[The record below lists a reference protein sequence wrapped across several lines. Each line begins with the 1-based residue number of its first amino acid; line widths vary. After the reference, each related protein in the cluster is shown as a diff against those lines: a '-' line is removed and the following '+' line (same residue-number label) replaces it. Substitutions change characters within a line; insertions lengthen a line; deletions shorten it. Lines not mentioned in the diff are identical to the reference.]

1 MTAAYYDFF
10 RKITLQPDGVTL
22 EADSVSDTL
31 TITGGNGVAFNPNV
45 SADSFEID
53 VNYQLFVPIGSTK
66 IRLNDINSN
75 YTDITMT
82 AGSNMSVGRNSANEL
97 VFTSTVGGTSKAVS
111 GATQASP
118 VVITTNTQHQF
129 TEGIAVTITDIV
141 GMTELNGNEYYMDIL
156 TSQTFALY
164 TDSNLTTPLNG
175 TGFTAYGSGGVAVAE
190 YSAPQALSQLND
202 VDLVGTPPVNGT
214 YLQYNGTSWQAGTT
228 LAGDL
233 TGSVFADD
241 STLLVD
247 GVGGKVMLTTNTTTE
262 LTEGTNLYYTDVRA
276 DARITNAGS
285 ANWNTAFGWGN
296 HASAGYQVAGAPHD
310 GDIEGSVF
318 GDDST
323 LLVDAVNNLIPA
335 TVISGTLANDT
346 TGNAATATKLATAR
360 LIGGVSFDGIGDI
373 TLPGVNSAGNQNIT
387 GDAAGDH
394 TGTFTGN
401 VFTTLIDSADSSAIV
416 ITPSLRTSSDVAID
430 QELRVGS
437 TNTTGPG
444 GQTVVITPGN
454 GASGTGKVSTDV
466 LEVKSIEIL
475 DADGGIVTLT
485 GELDISKTLTT
496 NAGHLGFGP
505 NNLLTYNGVSAS
517 LRVAEFTASLETAGA
532 FDNAANFNNFMTVDS
547 ASAKFGVP
555 VQFGSYTTTQRNALA
570 GVVNG
575 LVIYNSTDDK
585 FQGRAGGAWVNLH

>member
-190 YSAPQALSQLND
+190 YSAPQALSQLSD
-202 VDLVGTPPVNGT
+202 VDLIGTPPVNGT

-276 DARITNAGS
+276 DARIVNAGS

-296 HASAGYQVAGAPHD
+296 HTGGGYAPQTTTYTKTEVNSAISAINTLD
-310 GDIEGSVF
+310 GDLTGSVF
-318 GDDST
+318 ADDST
-323 LLVDAVNNLIPA
+323 LLVDG
-335 TVISGTLANDT
+335 ISGTIPASVLE
-346 TGNAATATKLATAR
+346 GTAT
-360 LIGGVSFDGIGDI
+360 I
-373 TLPGVNSAGNQNIT
+373 
-387 GDAAGDH
+387 
-394 TGTFTGN
+394 
-401 VFTTLIDSADSSAIV
+401 
-416 ITPSLRTSSDVAID
+416 
-430 QELRVGS
+430 
-437 TNTTGPG
+437 NTTGLHTGVVTGDLTGSVFGADSTVIVDAGYGRLAVGGITIGPFTAPVATDPTESYVQPANMAQVNGSLHVLGGPSGVSGGSGGYYSTFDKGIRVLGELRAAGLFRSSLSTNFMPSSNFPTGVTALKMNYESSAPG
-444 GQTVVITPGN
+444 
-454 GASGTGKVSTDV
+454 SGTWYMYQPAVG
-466 LEVKSIEIL
+466 
-475 DADGGIVTLT
+475 VTTNLT
-485 GELDISKTLTT
+485 GLS
-496 NAGHLGFGP
+496 
-505 NNLLTYNGVSAS
+505 
-517 LRVAEFTASLETAGA
+517 EFN
-532 FDNAANFNNFMTVDS
+532 D
-547 ASAKFGVP
+547 
-555 VQFGSYTTTQRNALA
+555 YTTTVNITIYQGSTAVLPPLQID
-570 GVVNG
+570 GVSTGIAWEFNVIPTPTPSSYTVIEYKIMRIANNWYVLGHMG
-575 LVIYNSTDDK
+575 LY
-585 FQGRAGGAWVNLH
+585 G

>member
-228 LAGDL
+228 LVGDL

-247 GVGGKVMLTTNTTTE
+247 GVSGLIPSSVISGTE
-262 LTEGTNLYYTDVRA
+262 AT
-276 DARITNAGS
+276 
-285 ANWNTAFGWGN
+285 NWNTAYGWGD
-296 HASAGYQVAGAPHD
+296 HSVAGYLT
-310 GDIEGSVF
+310 SV
-318 GDDST
+318 
-323 LLVDAVNNLIPA
+323 PA
-335 TVISGTLANDT
+335 QTFTSLTGKPTTLAGYSITD
-346 TGNAATATKLATAR
+346 AATAAQGVLAASALQAETITLAT
-360 LIGGVSFDGIGDI
+360 LKTEV
-373 TLPGVNSAGNQNIT
+373 
-387 GDAAGDH
+387 AA
-394 TGTFTGN
+394 
-401 VFTTLIDSADSSAIV
+401 SADFA
-416 ITPSLRTSSDVAID
+416 
-430 QELRVGS
+430 
-437 TNTTGPG
+437 
-444 GQTVVITPGN
+444 
-454 GASGTGKVSTDV
+454 
-466 LEVKSIEIL
+466 
-475 DADGGIVTLT
+475 
-485 GELDISKTLTT
+485 
-496 NAGHLGFGP
+496 
-505 NNLLTYNGVSAS
+505 
-517 LRVAEFTASLETAGA
+517 A
-532 FDNAANFNNFMTVDS
+532 FKGRIAA
-547 ASAKFGVP
+547 
-555 VQFGSYTTTQRNALA
+555 L
-570 GVVNG
+570 
-575 LVIYNSTDDK
+575 
-585 FQGRAGGAWVNLH
+585 

>member
-233 TGSVFADD
+233 TGSVFGDD
-241 STLLVD
+241 STILVD
-247 GVGGKVMLTTNTTTE
+247 GVAGKIVGDIENASIVTDSLTINNDDF
-262 LTEGTNLYYTDVRA
+262 L
-276 DARITNAGS
+276 ITNP
-285 ANWNTAFGWGN
+285 TAPSYQAADFTISKYSNSGYELRVTGT
-296 HASAGYQVAGAPHD
+296 ASNRNLQLRVNNGYQVSIYENSAYVSVPVTFSSNISFEGDNND
-310 GDIEGSVF
+310 GFETTLSPVEPLQDATITVPNTTGTMALTSQLNGVENQLYVGNVDGIVTGVLSGSVF
-318 GDDST
+318 GDDSS
-323 LLVDAVNNLIPA
+323 LLVDGINNRL
-335 TVISGTLANDT
+335 VMAN
-346 TGNAATATKLATAR
+346 
-360 LIGGVSFDGIGDI
+360 
-373 TLPGVNSAGNQNIT
+373 
-387 GDAAGDH
+387 
-394 TGTFTGN
+394 
-401 VFTTLIDSADSSAIV
+401 
-416 ITPSLRTSSDVAID
+416 
-430 QELRVGS
+430 
-437 TNTTGPG
+437 NTTDDLAEGS
-444 GQTVVITPGN
+444 N
-454 GASGTGKVSTDV
+454 NKYF
-466 LEVKSIEIL
+466 
-475 DADGGIVTLT
+475 
-485 GELDISKTLTT
+485 T
-496 NAGHLGFGP
+496 N
-505 NNLLTYNGVSAS
+505 
-517 LRVAEFTASLETAGA
+517 
-532 FDNAANFNNFMTVDS
+532 
-547 ASAKFGVP
+547 
-555 VQFGSYTTTQRNALA
+555 
-570 GVVNG
+570 
-575 LVIYNSTDDK
+575 
-585 FQGRAGGAWVNLH
+585 GRAIAMTIVFG

>member
-45 SADSFEID
+45 GADSFEID

-75 YTDITMT
+75 FTDITMT

-233 TGSVFADD
+233 TGSVFGDTTICIGDSAELYAEDGLEYFWYPTNVLSNADSNWTYAYPQQNTNFKVIIKYGNIYGCED
-241 STLLVD
+241 TFDVAVNVSPIPFVNAGLDFWMKYGEPITL
-247 GVGGKVMLTTNTTTE
+247 N
-262 LTEGTNLYYTDVRA
+262 A
-276 DARITNAGS
+276 STNASNFYWESTSWISCNTCLNPQINPYETTLYVLNVADSIGCLNSDTVEVKINGS
-285 ANWNTAFGWGN
+285 IYVPNTFTPNGDGINDNFEIKGENIKSFELWIYNRWGEEIYRSLEMN
-296 HASAGYQVAGAPHD
+296 DFWD
-310 GDIEGSVF
+310 GKYGGNKCKIDSYIWVIEFQDFNNNFKSINGHI
-318 GDDST
+318 
-323 LLVDAVNNLIPA
+323 NLI
-335 TVISGTLANDT
+335 
-346 TGNAATATKLATAR
+346 
-360 LIGGVSFDGIGDI
+360 
-373 TLPGVNSAGNQNIT
+373 
-387 GDAAGDH
+387 
-394 TGTFTGN
+394 
-401 VFTTLIDSADSSAIV
+401 
-416 ITPSLRTSSDVAID
+416 
-430 QELRVGS
+430 E
-437 TNTTGPG
+437 
-444 GQTVVITPGN
+444 
-454 GASGTGKVSTDV
+454 
-466 LEVKSIEIL
+466 
-475 DADGGIVTLT
+475 
-485 GELDISKTLTT
+485 
-496 NAGHLGFGP
+496 
-505 NNLLTYNGVSAS
+505 
-517 LRVAEFTASLETAGA
+517 
-532 FDNAANFNNFMTVDS
+532 
-547 ASAKFGVP
+547 
-555 VQFGSYTTTQRNALA
+555 
-570 GVVNG
+570 
-575 LVIYNSTDDK
+575 
-585 FQGRAGGAWVNLH
+585 